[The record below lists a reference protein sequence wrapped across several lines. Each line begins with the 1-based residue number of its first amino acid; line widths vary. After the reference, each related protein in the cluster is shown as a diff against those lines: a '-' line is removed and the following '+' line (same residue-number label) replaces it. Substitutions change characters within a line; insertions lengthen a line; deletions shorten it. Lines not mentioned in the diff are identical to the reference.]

1 MTLFRKHHLFAVAGF
16 FILYVVLAFL
26 VSGFY
31 NTLPLIFKYAQTV
44 NWIELG
50 ISLTFSLIIGALVSL
65 NMVAVY
71 IKHKERKQCNQEG
84 TLTAIGTVGGL
95 AAGICPLCVTGL
107 FPLILGLFGI
117 TFTFASLPF
126 KGLEVQVVS
135 ILLLSLS
142 FWMLVR
148 RHSFTTF
155 K

>member
-1 MTLFRKHHLFAVAGF
+1 MILFRRPYIFAVLSVF
-16 FILYVVLAFL
+16 FIYLVLAFS

-50 ISLTFSLIIGALVSL
+50 ISLIFSLIIGALVSL
-65 NMVAVY
+65 NIVVVY
-71 IKHKERKQCNQEG
+71 IKNKERRRCNQEG
-84 TLTAIGTVGGL
+84 TLTAIGTAGGL